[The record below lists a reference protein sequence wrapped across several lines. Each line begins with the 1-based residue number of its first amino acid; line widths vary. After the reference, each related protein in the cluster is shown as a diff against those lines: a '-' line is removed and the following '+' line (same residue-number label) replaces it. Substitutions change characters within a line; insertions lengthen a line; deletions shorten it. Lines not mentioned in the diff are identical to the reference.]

1 MGKVADAL
9 DKARKEPARKKGLL
23 LKPSSNIGSREQGQ
37 VRIQRDGSPKPVYQ
51 DTIASKTDIQAG
63 EKAGFVSRALQG
75 PVDPKLVVFHEPESP
90 ASELFKVLRSQIL
103 YPKDGKNR
111 RVILVT
117 SAMEQAGKTMV
128 ACNLAVSIAQ
138 SVDPYA
144 LLIDADI
151 RKSSVHGML
160 GLEPSEGL
168 SEYLQR
174 NETLSKYLI
183 RTPMMKLTVLP
194 AGHSVRNPAELLT
207 SAKMRHLFEE
217 ARERYPDRF
226 IIVDSPPVNLAAE
239 TLSLSQNVD
248 AVVFVVRYG
257 YSNQDLIEEA
267 IARVGE
273 DKILGIV
280 FNCFESPHGKY
291 SYYKKRYPYYSS
303 NEHA

>member
-1 MGKVADAL
+1 MGKIADAL
-9 DKARKEPARKKGLL
+9 DKARREPARKKDQLR
-23 LKPSSNIGSREQGQ
+23 PSSETGSREQEQ
-37 VRIQRDGSPKPVYQ
+37 ARVQHEVSPKPVYP
-51 DTIASKTDIQAG
+51 DTIASKTDVQTG
-63 EKAGFVSRALQG
+63 EGAEFVSKAPQG
-75 PVDPKLVVFHEPESP
+75 PVDPKLVVFHEPGSP
-90 ASELFKVLRSQIL
+90 AAEHFKVLRSQIL
-103 YPKDGKNR
+103 YPKDGKDR

-117 SAMEQAGKTMV
+117 SAMEEAGKTMV

-151 RKSSVHGML
+151 RKSSVHRML
-160 GLEPSEGL
+160 GFEPAEGL
-168 SEYLQR
+168 SEYLQTD
-174 NETLSKYLI
+174 EPLSKYLI

-257 YSNQDLIEEA
+257 YSSHDLIEDA
-267 IARVGE
+267 IAKVGE

-291 SYYKKRYPYYSS
+291 SYYKKKYPYYSS
-303 NEHA
+303 NEQA

>member
-1 MGKVADAL
+1 MGKIADAL
-9 DKARKEPARKKGLL
+9 DKARREPARKKDQLR
-23 LKPSSNIGSREQGQ
+23 PSSETGSREQEQ
-37 VRIQRDGSPKPVYQ
+37 ARVQHEVSPKPVYP
-51 DTIASKTDIQAG
+51 DTIASKTDVQTG
-63 EKAGFVSRALQG
+63 EGAEFVSKAPQG
-75 PVDPKLVVFHEPESP
+75 PVDPKLVVFHEPGSP
-90 ASELFKVLRSQIL
+90 AAEHFKVLRSQIL
-103 YPKDGKNR
+103 YPKDGKDR

-117 SAMEQAGKTMV
+117 SAMEEAGKTMV

-138 SVDPYA
+138 GVDPYA

-151 RKSSVHGML
+151 RKSSVHRML
-160 GLEPSEGL
+160 GFEPAEGL
-168 SEYLQR
+168 SEYLQTD
-174 NETLSKYLI
+174 EPLSKYLL

-226 IIVDSPPVNLAAE
+226 IIVDSSPVNLAAE

-257 YSNQDLIEEA
+257 YSSQDLIEEA
-267 IARVGE
+267 IAKVGE

-280 FNCFESPHGKY
+280 FNCFESPPGKY
-291 SYYKKRYPYYSS
+291 SYYKKKYPYYSS
-303 NEHA
+303 NEQA

>member
-1 MGKVADAL
+1 MGKIADAL
-9 DKARKEPARKKGLL
+9 DKARKETARKKGLL
-23 LKPSSNIGSREQGQ
+23 RPLCEIGSREQGQ
-37 VRIQRDGSPKPVYQ
+37 ARIQPEGSTKPVHQ
-51 DTIASKTDIQAG
+51 DTTTSKTDIQTG
-63 EKAGFVSRALQG
+63 EGAGFVSKALQG
-75 PVDPKLVVFHEPESP
+75 PVDPRLVVFHDPESP
-90 ASELFKVLRSQIL
+90 AAEHFKVLRSQIL
-103 YPKDGKNR
+103 YPEDGKNR

-151 RKSSVHGML
+151 RRASVHGML
-160 GLEPSEGL
+160 GLEPREGL

-183 RTPMMKLTVLP
+183 RTPMLKLTVLP

-226 IIVDSPPVNLAAE
+226 IIVDSPPVNLVAE
-239 TLSLSQNVD
+239 TLRLSQNVD

-267 IARVGE
+267 VAKLGE

-280 FNCFESPHGKY
+280 FNCFEIPSGKY
-291 SYYKKRYPYYSS
+291 SYYKKRYPYYRS
-303 NEHA
+303 NEQT

>member
-1 MGKVADAL
+1 MGKIADVL
-9 DKARKEPARKKGLL
+9 DKARKEPVRKKGLL
-23 LKPSSNIGSREQGQ
+23 KPFGEIGSREQEQ
-37 VRIQRDGSPKPVYQ
+37 ARVQHEVSPKPVYP
-51 DTIASKTDIQAG
+51 DTIISKTDIQTGKGA
-63 EKAGFVSRALQG
+63 ECVSKALQG
-75 PVDPKLVVFHEPESP
+75 PVDPKLVVFHELESP
-90 ASELFKVLRSQIL
+90 AAEQFKVLRSQIL
-103 YPKDGKNR
+103 YPKDGKDR

-151 RKSSVHGML
+151 RRASVHGML

-207 SAKMRHLFEE
+207 STKMRHLFEE

-257 YSNQDLIEEA
+257 YSNHDLIEEA

-280 FNCFESPHGKY
+280 FNCFESPPGKY
-291 SYYKKRYPYYSS
+291 SYYKKRYPYYGSHE
-303 NEHA
+303 NA

>member
-1 MGKVADAL
+1 MGKIADAL
-9 DKARKEPARKKGLL
+9 DKARREPARKKDQLR
-23 LKPSSNIGSREQGQ
+23 PSSEIGSREQEQ
-37 VRIQRDGSPKPVYQ
+37 ARVQHEVSPKPVYP
-51 DTIASKTDIQAG
+51 DTIASKTDIQTG
-63 EKAGFVSRALQG
+63 EGAGFVSKAPQG
-75 PVDPKLVVFHEPESP
+75 PVDPKLVVFHEPGSP
-90 ASELFKVLRSQIL
+90 AAEHFKVLRSQIL
-103 YPKDGKNR
+103 YPKDGKDR

-117 SAMEQAGKTMV
+117 SAMEEAGKTMV

-138 SVDPYA
+138 GIDPYA

-151 RKSSVHGML
+151 RKASVHRML
-160 GLEPSEGL
+160 GFEPAEGL
-168 SEYLQR
+168 SEYLQT
-174 NETLSKYLI
+174 EEPLSKYLI

-257 YSNQDLIEEA
+257 YSSQDLIEEA
-267 IARVGE
+267 IAKVGE

-280 FNCFESPHGKY
+280 FNCFESPSGKY
-291 SYYKKRYPYYSS
+291 SYYKKKYPYYSS
-303 NEHA
+303 DKQG

>member
-1 MGKVADAL
+1 MGKIADAL
-9 DKARKEPARKKGLL
+9 DKARRGPVRKKGRLGPL
-23 LKPSSNIGSREQGQ
+23 SEIGSRGQEQAGTQ
-37 VRIQRDGSPKPVYQ
+37 HEWSPETVYQ
-51 DTIASKTDIQAG
+51 DTIASRADIQTG
-63 EKAGFVSRALQG
+63 EEAGFVSKALQG
-75 PVDPKLVVFHEPESP
+75 PVDPKLVVFHEPGSP
-90 ASELFKVLRSQIL
+90 AAEHFKVLRSQIL
-103 YPKDGKNR
+103 YPKDGKDR

-117 SAMEQAGKTMV
+117 SAMERAGKTMV

-151 RKSSVHGML
+151 RKSSVHRML
-160 GLEPSEGL
+160 GLEPAEGL

-174 NETLSKYLI
+174 NEPLSKYLI
-183 RTPMMKLTVLP
+183 RTPMMKLTVLL

-207 SAKMRHLFEE
+207 SDKMRHLFEE

-267 IARVGE
+267 IAKVGE

-280 FNCFESPHGKY
+280 FNCFESPPGKY
-291 SYYKKRYPYYSS
+291 SYYKKKYPYYSS
-303 NEHA
+303 NKQG

>member
-1 MGKVADAL
+1 MGKIADAL
-9 DKARKEPARKKGLL
+9 DKARREPARKKDQLR
-23 LKPSSNIGSREQGQ
+23 PSSETGSREQEQ
-37 VRIQRDGSPKPVYQ
+37 ARVQHEVSPKPVYP
-51 DTIASKTDIQAG
+51 DTIASKTDVQTG
-63 EKAGFVSRALQG
+63 EGAEFVSKAPQG
-75 PVDPKLVVFHEPESP
+75 PVDPKLVVFHEPGSP
-90 ASELFKVLRSQIL
+90 AAEHFKVLRSQIL
-103 YPKDGKNR
+103 YPKDGKDR

-117 SAMEQAGKTMV
+117 SAMEEAGKTMV

-151 RKSSVHGML
+151 RKSSVHRML
-160 GLEPSEGL
+160 GFEPTEGL
-168 SEYLQR
+168 SEYLQTD
-174 NETLSKYLI
+174 EPLSKYLI

-226 IIVDSPPVNLAAE
+226 IVVDSPPVNLAAE

-257 YSNQDLIEEA
+257 YSSQDLIEEA
-267 IARVGE
+267 IAKVGE

-280 FNCFESPHGKY
+280 FNCFESPPGKY
-291 SYYKKRYPYYSS
+291 SYYKKKYPYYSS
-303 NEHA
+303 NEQA

>member
-9 DKARKEPARKKGLL
+9 DKARKEPARVQH
-23 LKPSSNIGSREQGQ
+23 E
-37 VRIQRDGSPKPVYQ
+37 VSPKPVYP
-51 DTIASKTDIQAG
+51 DTIASKTDVHAG
-63 EKAGFVSRALQG
+63 EGVGFVSKALQG
-75 PVDPKLVVFHEPESP
+75 PVDPKLVVFHEPGSP
-90 ASELFKVLRSQIL
+90 AAEHFKVLRSQIL
-103 YPKDGKNR
+103 YPRDGKDR

-117 SAMEQAGKTMV
+117 SAMEAAGKTMV

-151 RKSSVHGML
+151 RKSSVHRML
-160 GLEPSEGL
+160 GFEPAEGL
-168 SEYLQR
+168 SEYLQTD
-174 NETLSKYLI
+174 ELLPKYLI

-194 AGHSVRNPAELLT
+194 AGRSVRNPAELLT

-239 TLSLSQNVD
+239 TSSLSQNVD

-257 YSNQDLIEEA
+257 YSSQDLIEEA
-267 IARVGE
+267 ITKIGE

-280 FNCFESPHGKY
+280 FNCFESPPGKY
-291 SYYKKRYPYYSS
+291 SYYKKKYPYYSS
-303 NEHA
+303 KEQV

>member
-1 MGKVADAL
+1 MGKIADAL
-9 DKARKEPARKKGLL
+9 DKARREPARKKDQLR
-23 LKPSSNIGSREQGQ
+23 PSSETGSREQEQ
-37 VRIQRDGSPKPVYQ
+37 ARVQHEVSPKPVYP
-51 DTIASKTDIQAG
+51 DTIASKTDVQTG
-63 EKAGFVSRALQG
+63 EGAEFVSKAPQG
-75 PVDPKLVVFHEPESP
+75 PVDPKLVVFHEPGSP
-90 ASELFKVLRSQIL
+90 AAEHFKVLRSQIL
-103 YPKDGKNR
+103 YPKDGKDR

-117 SAMEQAGKTMV
+117 SAMEEAGKTMV

-151 RKSSVHGML
+151 RKSSVHRML
-160 GLEPSEGL
+160 GFEPTEGL
-168 SEYLQR
+168 SEYLQTD
-174 NETLSKYLI
+174 EPLSKYLI

-226 IIVDSPPVNLAAE
+226 IVVDSPPVNLAAE

-257 YSNQDLIEEA
+257 YSSQDLIEEA
-267 IARVGE
+267 IAKVGE

-280 FNCFESPHGKY
+280 FNCFESPPGKY
-291 SYYKKRYPYYSS
+291 SYYKKKYPYYSS
-303 NEHA
+303 KEQA

>member
-1 MGKVADAL
+1 MGKIADAL
-9 DKARKEPARKKGLL
+9 DKARKEPVRKKGLL
-23 LKPSSNIGSREQGQ
+23 KPTGEIGSREQEQ
-37 VRIQRDGSPKPVYQ
+37 ARVQHEVSPKPVHP
-51 DTIASKTDIQAG
+51 DTIVSKTDIQTG
-63 EKAGFVSRALQG
+63 KGAGFVSKALQC
-75 PVDPKLVVFHEPESP
+75 PVDPKLVVFHEPGSP
-90 ASELFKVLRSQIL
+90 AAEHFKVLRSQIL
-103 YPKDGKNR
+103 YPKDGKDR

-151 RKSSVHGML
+151 RRSSVHGML

-183 RTPMMKLTVLP
+183 RTPMMKLTGLP

-248 AVVFVVRYG
+248 AVIFVVRYG
-257 YSNQDLIEEA
+257 CSNQDLIEEA

-280 FNCFESPHGKY
+280 FNCFESPPGKY
-291 SYYKKRYPYYSS
+291 SYYKKKYPYYSS
-303 NEHA
+303 DEHA

>member
-1 MGKVADAL
+1 MGKIADAL
-9 DKARKEPARKKGLL
+9 DKASKEPARVQH
-23 LKPSSNIGSREQGQ
+23 E
-37 VRIQRDGSPKPVYQ
+37 VSPKPVSH
-51 DTIASKTDIQAG
+51 DTTASKTDIQAG
-63 EKAGFVSRALQG
+63 EGAGFVSKALQG
-75 PVDPKLVVFHEPESP
+75 PVDPKLVVFHEPGSP
-90 ASELFKVLRSQIL
+90 AAEHFKVLRSQIL
-103 YPKDGKNR
+103 YPQDGKDR

-117 SAMEQAGKTMV
+117 SAMEAAGKTMV

-138 SVDPYA
+138 GVDPYA

-151 RKSSVHGML
+151 RKSSVHRML
-160 GLEPSEGL
+160 GFEPAEGL

-174 NETLSKYLI
+174 NEALSKYLI

-207 SAKMRHLFEE
+207 SDKMRLLFEE

-239 TLSLSQNVD
+239 TSSLAQNVD
-248 AVVFVVRYG
+248 AVVFVVRSG

-267 IARVGE
+267 IAKVGE

-280 FNCFESPHGKY
+280 FNCFESPPGKY
-291 SYYKKRYPYYSS
+291 SYYKKKYPYYSS
-303 NEHA
+303 KEQT

>member
-1 MGKVADAL
+1 MGKIADAL
-9 DKARKEPARKKGLL
+9 DKARKEPVRKEGL
-23 LKPSSNIGSREQGQ
+23 LKPSSEIGSREQEQ
-37 VRIQRDGSPKPVYQ
+37 ARVQHEVSPKPVYP
-51 DTIASKTDIQAG
+51 DTIASKTDVQTG
-63 EKAGFVSRALQG
+63 ERAEFVSKALQG
-75 PVDPKLVVFHEPESP
+75 PVDPKLVVFHEPGSP
-90 ASELFKVLRSQIL
+90 AAEHFKVLRSQIL
-103 YPKDGKNR
+103 YPKDGKDR

-151 RKSSVHGML
+151 RKSSVHRML
-160 GLEPSEGL
+160 GFEPAEGL
-168 SEYLQR
+168 SEYLQTD
-174 NETLSKYLI
+174 EPLSKYLI

-257 YSNQDLIEEA
+257 YSSQDLIEEA
-267 IARVGE
+267 IAKVGE

-280 FNCFESPHGKY
+280 FNCFESPLGKY
-291 SYYKKRYPYYSS
+291 SYYKKKYPYYSS
-303 NEHA
+303 NEQA

>member
-1 MGKVADAL
+1 MGKIADAL
-9 DKARKEPARKKGLL
+9 DKARREPARKKDQLR
-23 LKPSSNIGSREQGQ
+23 PSSETGSREQEQ
-37 VRIQRDGSPKPVYQ
+37 ARVQHEVSPKPVYP
-51 DTIASKTDIQAG
+51 DTIASKTDVQTG
-63 EKAGFVSRALQG
+63 EGAGFVSKALQG
-75 PVDPKLVVFHEPESP
+75 PVDPKLVVFHEPGSP
-90 ASELFKVLRSQIL
+90 AAEHFKVLRSQIL
-103 YPKDGKNR
+103 YPKDGKDR

-117 SAMEQAGKTMV
+117 SAMEEAGKTMV

-138 SVDPYA
+138 GVDPYA

-151 RKSSVHGML
+151 RKSSVHRML
-160 GLEPSEGL
+160 GFEPAEGL
-168 SEYLQR
+168 SEYLQTD
-174 NETLSKYLI
+174 EPLSKYLL

-226 IIVDSPPVNLAAE
+226 VVVDSPPVNLAAE

-257 YSNQDLIEEA
+257 YSSHDLIEDA
-267 IARVGE
+267 IAKVGE

-280 FNCFESPHGKY
+280 FNCFESPPGKY
-291 SYYKKRYPYYSS
+291 SYYKKKYPYYSS
-303 NEHA
+303 NEQA

>member
-1 MGKVADAL
+1 MGKIADAL
-9 DKARKEPARKKGLL
+9 DKARREPARKKDQLR
-23 LKPSSNIGSREQGQ
+23 PSGEIGSREQEQ
-37 VRIQRDGSPKPVYQ
+37 ARVQHEVSPKPVYP
-51 DTIASKTDIQAG
+51 DTTASKTDVHAG
-63 EKAGFVSRALQG
+63 EGAEFVSKALQG
-75 PVDPKLVVFHEPESP
+75 PVDPKLVVFHEPRSP
-90 ASELFKVLRSQIL
+90 AAEHFKVLRSQIL
-103 YPKDGKNR
+103 YPKDGKDR

-117 SAMEQAGKTMV
+117 SAMEEAGKTMV

-151 RKSSVHGML
+151 RKSSVHRML
-160 GLEPSEGL
+160 GFEPAEGL
-168 SEYLQR
+168 SEYLQTD
-174 NETLSKYLI
+174 EPLSKYLI

-226 IIVDSPPVNLAAE
+226 VIVDSPPVNLAAE

-267 IARVGE
+267 IAKVGE

-280 FNCFESPHGKY
+280 FNCFESPPGKY
-291 SYYKKRYPYYSS
+291 SYYKKKYPYYSS
-303 NEHA
+303 NEQA